1 MHLKSDDFA
10 DEGEQ
15 GGLQMHDP
23 DDDSSSDEE
32 GSYAAGG
39 HDGRSPYSKA
49 ASAPGSRTISRKASA
64 TTRPNSTDNA
74 SAGKKKRSKA
84 PVRKMHSSLLEA
96 LNKYKH
102 EEEMRDIPIT
112 SGLQVLYSNHLKNAL
127 YSLQTSCT
135 MMVGLFASWIER
147 WRTRVRAPES
157 ASARAVW
164 SPQMLSAYC

>member
-1 MHLKSDDFA
+1 
-10 DEGEQ
+10 
-15 GGLQMHDP
+15 MHDP